1 MILHVS
7 QLSNVNGCFRRFAAL
22 DIDRDDAW
30 LTFAGSVVVAALD
43 IDRDDAWLT
52 FAGICRR
59 PPAHRW
65 RQIVLLAVSLECCLF
80 VVQDAWSVLV

>member
-1 MILHVS
+1 MS
-7 QLSNVNGCFRRFAAL
+7 TAASGAAL

-59 PPAHRW
+59 EKNSRE
-65 RQIVLLAVSLECCLF
+65 RC
-80 VVQDAWSVLV
+80 

>member
-1 MILHVS
+1 VYGVILHVS

-59 PPAHRW
+59 EKNSRE
-65 RQIVLLAVSLECCLF
+65 RD
-80 VVQDAWSVLV
+80 DAESGIGLCSIDVFDR